1 MTSTNIT
8 WLYRA
13 SVAVAAACAALA
25 VWSWLPTST
34 GDGTTALVSFWLV
47 VPVIL
52 PGMIMSIR
60 RQPNRNSPLAMWFH
74 VRWFLSGAPRWAV
87 VVWFLALAGTLLT
100 MVTGVKPGTPD
111 PAGFARMFAMMAFYF
126 AVTGVLT
133 YRALAREQH
142 A

>member
-1 MTSTNIT
+1 MTSTYFT
-8 WLYRA
+8 RLHRA
-13 SVAVAAACAALA
+13 SLAVAALSAALA
-25 VWSWLPTST
+25 VWSWLPAST
-34 GDGTTALVSFWLV
+34 GHESTALVAFWLV

-74 VRWFLSGAPRWAV
+74 VRWFLSGAPRWAAV
-87 VVWFLALAGTLLT
+87 LWFLSLAATVLT
-100 MVTGVKPGTPD
+100 MVTGIKPGSHD

-133 YRALAREQH
+133 YRALAQEQQ